1 MGQVPGTRVGVVG
14 TGWMA
19 ETHTEALRRLGID
32 VAGVAGRTPAR
43 AREVADR
50 LGLATAYDSVEAL
63 VKDDSLAAV
72 HVTSPND
79 VHAEQA
85 AAALRAGRH
94 VVCEKPL
101 GVSAAETAALATLA
115 AGSGLVNAVCFN
127 LRFAP
132 HNHNAAGMV
141 RDGALG
147 EPRYVTGS
155 YHQDWL
161 LEETDWN
168 WRLVAGRQ
176 GNLRAV
182 ADIGSHWIDLVCF
195 ISGRR
200 VVEVLA
206 DLHTFVPERN
216 HPLGEVGTFAGHG
229 VAADVERVR
238 EPMTSD
244 DAAGLLLRLEGG
256 MRGVCSVSQVSAGR
270 KNRLSWELNGSES
283 SLAWLSEEPEYLWV
297 GHRGRPNEVAGKDP
311 ALMSALGARVTGYPA
326 GHVEGYPD
334 TFRGLFAAVYADVA
348 AGRPSPDPAYP
359 TFADGHEVALVCE
372 AVTESAG
379 SRTWA
384 PVRRT
389 TP

>member
-1 MGQVPGTRVGVVG
+1 MVGELGQVAGTRVGIVG

-19 ETHTEALRRLGID
+19 ETHTEALRRLGIE
-32 VAGVAGRTPAR
+32 VAGVAGRTPER
-43 AREVADR
+43 AREAADR

-101 GVSAAETAALATLA
+101 GVTAAETAALAELA
-115 AGSGLVNAVCFN
+115 AASGLVNAVCFN

-141 RDGALG
+141 RAGELG

-176 GNLRAV
+176 GSLRAV
-182 ADIGSHWIDLVCF
+182 ADIGSHWLDLVSF
-195 ISGRR
+195 VSGRR
-200 VVEVLA
+200 VTEVLA

-216 HPLGEVGTFAGHG
+216 HPLGEVGTFAAPGWPTTSSG
-229 VAADVERVR
+229 SGSRCPATTPPASCCAWRAAC
-238 EPMTSD
+238 
-244 DAAGLLLRLEGG
+244 AGCAR
-256 MRGVCSVSQVSAGR
+256 SAR
-270 KNRLSWELNGSES
+270 C
-283 SLAWLSEEPEYLWV
+283 
-297 GHRGRPNEVAGKDP
+297 RP
-311 ALMSALGARVTGYPA
+311 GARTG
-326 GHVEGYPD
+326 
-334 TFRGLFAAVYADVA
+334 
-348 AGRPSPDPAYP
+348 
-359 TFADGHEVALVCE
+359 
-372 AVTESAG
+372 SAG
-379 SRTWA
+379 SSTAPGGRWPGPRRSRSTCGSGTGAGPTSCRT
-384 PVRRT
+384 RT
-389 TP
+389 RG